1 MGKLIGL
8 PSDFEGILIVNL
20 RKAILVLTA
29 LTALGVATP
38 ALASLNADV
47 NSAAA
52 GGDYNG
58 VMTALQ
64 LGADPNTRD
73 RVGRTPLG
81 WAARGGYTRVA
92 AYLLDHGAAIN
103 ALDGEGYTP
112 LMWAARAGQFE
123 TVALL
128 VSRGANPV
136 VRNWQGQDALGLAHA
151 SREWRSE
158 DMIFRYLHGQTV
170 GQAPKPHRTSPTLGA
185 AAVSAAPLAAKP
197 APMVVKPAPV
207 PPTPLPNVAVPQPVA
222 FVPAAAG
229 APVVKPAEG
238 AAAPAAV
245 PQEPNLLVKGMALK
259 KLAEAALRAKTEV
272 ENFVKANSSN
282 PMALMDPD
290 LLLGKEL
297 VTMYAN
303 VTKTQ
308 SLVAC
313 RTDFTRVKTQ
323 WGNRAGSRFAQNIAD
338 VEAILKEAGL

>member
-1 MGKLIGL
+1 
-8 PSDFEGILIVNL
+8 VNL

-29 LTALGVATP
+29 FTALGLATP
-38 ALASLNADV
+38 ARASLNADV

-52 GGDYNG
+52 GGDFNG
-58 VMTALQ
+58 VMTSLQ

-136 VRNWQGQDALGLAHA
+136 VRNWQGQDALSLAHG

-158 DMIFRYLHGQTV
+158 DMIYRYLHGQTV
-170 GQAPKPHRTSPTLGA
+170 GQAPKPHRASPTLGT
-185 AAVSAAPLAAKP
+185 AAVSAAPAAAKPAPLAAKP
-197 APMVVKPAPV
+197 APSRPT
-207 PPTPLPNVAVPQPVA
+207 PPTPLPNVPVPQPVA

-229 APVVKPAEG
+229 VVNPAQSV
-238 AAAPAAV
+238 AAPAPA
-245 PQEPNLLVKGMALK
+245 PQEPNLLVKAMALK

-272 ENFVKANSSN
+272 DNFVKANSSN

-308 SLVAC
+308 SLIEC
-313 RTDFTRVKTQ
+313 RADFTRVKTQ

-338 VEAILKEAGL
+338 VEAILKEAGI